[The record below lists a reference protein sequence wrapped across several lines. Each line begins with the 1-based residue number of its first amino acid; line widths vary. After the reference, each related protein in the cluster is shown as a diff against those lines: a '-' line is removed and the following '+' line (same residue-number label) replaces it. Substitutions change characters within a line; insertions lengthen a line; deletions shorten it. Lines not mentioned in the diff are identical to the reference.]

1 MGMLNKSWCSYI
13 WMIITIFNKKNNK
26 YGKRSQNCIHV
37 AANGAAE
44 PAWLFSFQEENEMGE
59 LTTASTKEN
68 RQREIIQKVIAGIVT
83 DKRVAFQPALA
94 RVAVLLVR
102 HGYEQ

>member
-1 MGMLNKSWCSYI
+1 
-13 WMIITIFNKKNNK
+13 
-26 YGKRSQNCIHV
+26 
-37 AANGAAE
+37 
-44 PAWLFSFQEENEMGE
+44 MGE
-59 LTTASTKEN
+59 LTTVSTKEN